1 VVAGYPLDMPQVRTK
16 MPLPGELWL
25 SRPPYLLIARI
36 VDVDE
41 RRPGGGVVSYELHDE
56 DGAVLEKV
64 RHASLDPGW
73 WQTFQPLHRRQG

>member
-1 VVAGYPLDMPQVRTK
+1 MPQVRTK
-16 MPLPGELWL
+16 LPLPGELWL

-41 RRPGGGVVSYELHDE
+41 RWPGGGVVSSELHDE

-64 RHASLDPGW
+64 RHASLDTGW